1 MHVRLWKG
9 KWRSKRKIYVF
20 WVHLHLT
27 GWESDWYIQSS
38 TRFFFF
44 FFFWPSFSLDI
55 LLMKIPIRIKFH
67 SKTAVVSGIWDDRK
81 NFVSI
86 FTTSEEYLK
95 GLVTPECEHFHWYYD
110 NILLSNYALLA
121 ASVMSLSR

>member
-1 MHVRLWKG
+1 MLDCGKANEDPKG
-9 KWRSKRKIYVF
+9 KYMYSEFICISLDEKVIGIYRV
-20 WVHLHLT
+20 LHA
-27 GWESDWYIQSS
+27 
-38 TRFFFF
+38 FFF